1 LKQGGIGENL
11 SRSFFHHV
19 MSPSLK
25 YLTAGCIFLI
35 LVGLV
40 GIAAI
45 SAPPKGFLEG
55 HLKIVSRR
63 PVQLDDENTA
73 PETPTMAAG
82 NYADYPLVVITK
94 RERKE
99 IARIIADKG
108 GNYRVELAA
117 GDYILDVE
125 GRVARRLHV
134 KAQPFTIV
142 PNETVHVDMT
152 IDTGFASE

>member
-1 LKQGGIGENL
+1 MF
-11 SRSFFHHV
+11 SSF
-19 MSPSLK
+19 K

-40 GIAAI
+40 GIASI
-45 SAPPKGFLEG
+45 SAAPQGFLEG
-55 HLKIVSRR
+55 HLKLISGR

-82 NYADYPLVVITK
+82 NYADYPLIVSTK

-99 IARIIADKG
+99 IARIIADKS
-108 GNYRVELAA
+108 GNYRVALAP

-125 GRVARRLHV
+125 GRVTRRLQAR
-134 KAQPFTIV
+134 AQPFTVV

-152 IDTGFASE
+152 IDTGFAAEASMRQE